1 MRKYT
6 YTQSSRLPLSREQ
19 SALQYALPAMMFLID
34 KNASTILKGRF
45 AFLYR
50 FFFQN

>member
-19 SALQYALPAMMFLID
+19 SALPAMMFLID
-34 KNASTILKGRF
+34 KNASTILKGRV

-50 FFFQN
+50 FFFKN